1 MGAHWAHIYI
11 HSWGYSFEPM
21 GLYASKPTGTK
32 YVAVCTCSEYAE
44 AGDEDVLEPFQVEYA
59 PHDQPEVIVDAVY
72 RKLNPSA
79 SSDEEARSMEGWHVL
94 SAFATDT
101 RTSLWCDAIAFSD
114 PNAPPLAHYDL
125 EQGTTVRVIVA

>member
-1 MGAHWAHIYI
+1 MGPYV
-11 HSWGYSFEPM
+11 
-21 GLYASKPTGTK
+21 SKPIGTK
-32 YVAVCTCSEYAE
+32 YVEVCTRSDYAE
-44 AGDEDVLEPFQVEYA
+44 SDEEDVLEPFQVEYA

-101 RTSLWCDAIAFSD
+101 RTSLWCDAIAFGD
-114 PNAPPLAHYDL
+114 TNAPTLAHYDL
-125 EQGTTVRVIVA
+125 EQGTTVRVTVA